1 MSGNLL
7 LIDGHSILNRAFY
20 GVPDLTNVNGLHTN
34 AIYGFLNIMFKAIE
48 EEKPDYLAV
57 AFDLHHPTFRHEL
70 YEEYKGTRKPMPKE
84 LYEQVD
90 VMKEVLGAMGITI
103 VEMPGYEA
111 DDILGTMA
119 RKGEKEG
126 WKVVILSGDRD
137 LLQLATKNTIIRIP
151 HTKGGATTVDHFD
164 EKAVEEKY
172 LVTPAEFIDVKALMG
187 DSSDNI
193 PGVPSIGE
201 KTATKLIQAYHSLEN
216 VYEHVEEVTPPR
228 AKKALQENKELAF
241 LCQQLARICVEV
253 PLETD
258 LNACKLE
265 DIYTEDAYNKISE
278 LGFKSLLGRFGKE
291 ASQQSAKIEQYFQ
304 KIDTVKKA
312 QQWIEEAAG
321 QQEVG
326 IYVFERDKYREN
338 EQLVLSQFLNPQE
351 KKKKLLGMAIAYG
364 ITDDAGSDDNC
375 SEKKIAFIST
385 QQEIGDAHME
395 EWLDMLGNSNAV
407 LCVLDVKRHLRFQRN
422 IKENQ
427 VFDAQL
433 GAYLLNPLAETYHY
447 DELASLYCDLNVP
460 SRTQLCE
467 KKTDEQFW
475 EEDEESFIK
484 MACYMAYTAIASKKE
499 IYRQCERYQMVSL
512 LEDVEI
518 PLAFALYDME
528 QEGVLVK
535 REALKEY
542 GEKLS
547 VGIGELEN
555 KIYEQVGEEFNIN
568 SPKQL
573 GVILFEK
580 MGIEGGKK
588 TKTGYST
595 SAEVLEK
602 LKGDYP
608 VVADI
613 LEYRQLTKLKSTYAD
628 GLAVYIS
635 EDERIHGTFNQT
647 ITATG
652 RISSTEPNLQNIP
665 IRMELGRELRKI
677 FVPKEGCIFLDADYS
692 QIELRI
698 LAHFSKDEH
707 MIGAYKNG
715 EDIHSATASKVFH
728 VPLEQ
733 VDSDLRRKAK
743 AVNFGIVY
751 GISAFGLSN
760 DLNIGRKEAA
770 EYIEQYFAIYP
781 KIKAFLDNSVQ
792 TAKTQGYVET
802 AYHRIRPVPELKSSN
817 FMQRS
822 FGERVAM
829 NSPIQGTA
837 ADIIKLAMIHVHHRL
852 LEEGLESRIV
862 LQVHDELL
870 VETKIEE
877 KEQVEKILKEEMMG
891 VADLLVPLSVEVESG
906 ESWFAAH

>member
-1 MSGNLL
+1 MSENLL

-34 AIYGFLNIMFKAIE
+34 AIYGFLNMMFKAIE
-48 EEKPDYLAV
+48 EEQPDYLAV
-57 AFDLHHPTFRHEL
+57 AFDLHHPTFRHEM
-70 YEEYKGTRKPMPKE
+70 YEEYKGTRKPMPQE
-84 LYEQVD
+84 LYQQVD
-90 VMKEVLGAMGITI
+90 VMKEVLRAMDITI

-119 RKGEKEG
+119 KKGEQEE

-151 HTKGGATTVDHFD
+151 HTKGGTTTVDHFD
-164 EKAVEEKY
+164 QSGVEEKY
-172 LVTPAEFIDVKALMG
+172 FVTPAEFIDVKALMG

-216 VYEHVEEVTPPR
+216 LYEHVEEVTPPR
-228 AKKALQENKELAF
+228 AKKALLENKELAF
-241 LCQQLARICVEV
+241 LCQKLVRICVEV
-253 PLETD
+253 PLKTELSTCR
-258 LNACKLE
+258 LG
-265 DIYTEDAYNKISE
+265 DIYTEEAYHKISE
-278 LGFKSLLGRFGKE
+278 LGFKSLLGRFSKE
-291 ASQQSAKIEQYFQ
+291 ISSQSAKIEQDFQ
-304 KIDTVKKA
+304 KIDK
-312 QQWIEEAAG
+312 IEEASKWIQEAAK

-326 IYVFERDKYREN
+326 IYVFERDAYREN
-338 EQLVLSQFLNPQE
+338 EQLVLTWLLNSQE
-351 KKKKLLGMAIAYG
+351 KKKKLLGMAVAYTTKEDG
-364 ITDDAGSDDNC
+364 GKAV
-375 SEKKIAFIST
+375 FIST
-385 QQEIGDAHME
+385 SREIGDEHIE
-395 EWLDMLGNSNAV
+395 EWLSILGNSSAI
-407 LCVLDVKRHLRFQRN
+407 LCVLDIKRHLRFQREL
-422 IKENQ
+422 KESQ

-433 GAYLLNPLAETYHY
+433 GAYLLNPLSETYHY
-447 DELASLYCDLNVP
+447 DELAALYCSLNVP
-460 SRTQLCE
+460 SRSQFCE
-467 KKTDEQFW
+467 KKTDEQFMEEN
-475 EEDEESFIK
+475 EEDFVK
-484 MACYMAYTAIASKKE
+484 MACYLAYTAVASKKE
-499 IYRQCERYQMVSL
+499 IYSQCEKYGMVAL

-535 REALKEY
+535 REALREY
-542 GEKLS
+542 GEKLA
-547 VGIGELEN
+547 VGITELEN
-555 KIYEQVGEEFNIN
+555 KIYHQVGEEFNIN

-595 SAEVLEK
+595 SAEILEK

-628 GLAVYIS
+628 GLAVYIG

-665 IRMELGRELRKI
+665 IRMELGREIRKI

-698 LAHFSKDEH
+698 LAHFSEDEH
-707 MIGAYKNG
+707 LIGAYKNG

-728 VPLEQ
+728 VPLDQ

-760 DLNIGRKEAA
+760 DLNIDRKEAA
-770 EYIEQYFAIYP
+770 EYINQYFAIYP
-781 KIKAFLDNSVQ
+781 KIKEFLDNSVE
-792 TAKTQGYVET
+792 TAKTQGYVQT

-852 LEEGLESRIV
+852 LREGLQSRIV

-877 KEQVEKILKEEMMG
+877 KEQVEKILREEMMG

-906 ESWFAAH
+906 ESWFDAH